1 MARKTII
8 AGNWKMY
15 KTGSEAVE
23 YINEIAPLVSSSNPE
38 VLIAVPFTGI
48 YQAAIA
54 SSKKHIRIGA
64 QNMFYEEEGAFTG
77 EVSALML
84 KDAGAEF
91 VIIGHSERRQFFLE
105 DDSIINKK
113 VLHAM
118 KNDLLVI
125 LCIGETLDQKKAN
138 KTEDVLRAQLLN
150 GLKSVPKDFTDFV
163 IAYEPV
169 WAIGTGVSA
178 TSEIAQKNH
187 RFCRSVLAEQF
198 SKNHAEKIPILYG
211 GSVKGDNI
219 KNLMEQKDIDGA
231 LVGGASLKPSSFE
244 KIVNY

>member
-1 MARKTII
+1 MTRKTII

-15 KTGSEAVE
+15 KTGSQAVE
-23 YINEIAPLVSSSNPE
+23 YVNELAPLVASSNPE
-38 VLIAVPFTGI
+38 VFLAVPFTGI
-48 YQAAIA
+48 HQSAEA
-54 SSKKHIRIGA
+54 SDKTHIRIGA

-91 VIIGHSERRQFFLE
+91 VIIGHSERRQYFNE
-105 DDSIINKK
+105 DDSVINKK

-125 LCIGETLDQKKAN
+125 LCVGESLAQMEAG
-138 KTEDVLRAQLLN
+138 KTDEILYRQLTE
-150 GLKSVPKDFTDFV
+150 GLKGVPKDFTDFI

-178 TSEIAQKNH
+178 TPEIAQKNH
-187 RFCRSVLAEQF
+187 NFCRSVLAERF

-211 GSVKGDNI
+211 GSVKPENI
-219 KNLMEQKDIDGA
+219 KELMKQQDVDGA
-231 LVGGASLKPSSFE
+231 LVGGASLKPESFE

>member
-15 KTGSEAVE
+15 KTGSEAVD
-23 YINEIAPLVSSSNPE
+23 YINELAPLVTSSDPE
-38 VLIAVPFTGI
+38 VFLAVPFTGI
-48 YQAAIA
+48 HQAAVAA
-54 SSKKHIRIGA
+54 SKAHIRIGA

-84 KDAGAEF
+84 KDSGADF
-91 VIIGHSERRQFFLE
+91 VIIGHSERRQYFHE
-105 DDSIINKK
+105 DNSIINKK
-113 VLHAM
+113 VLHAI

-125 LCIGETLDQKKAN
+125 LCVGESLSERNAD
-138 KTEDVLRAQLLN
+138 KTEEVLHSQLVE
-150 GLKSVPKDFTDFV
+150 GLKGIPSDFVDFV

-178 TSEIAQKNH
+178 TPEIAQKNH
-187 RFCRSVLAEQF
+187 SFCRRVLAEMI

-211 GSVKGDNI
+211 GSVKGENI
-219 KNLMEQKDIDGA
+219 KMLMEQKDIDGA
-231 LVGGASLKPSSFE
+231 LVGGASLDPKSFE